1 MSDKPVNWERT
12 AHVRYA
18 YSPRQGANSRGGYHL
33 LMNAPLNSGRLRR
46 ERGDVLCE
54 PNRDFW
60 GLEPRPEAAANCTA
74 CVRLAERHG
83 VTVVPTYPRPGSE
96 EA

>member
-1 MSDKPVNWERT
+1 MSDKPETWDGT

-33 LMNAPLNSGRLRR
+33 VLNAPLNSGRLRR
-46 ERGDVLCE
+46 DVGDVLCQ

-60 GLEPRPEAAANCTA
+60 GLEPRPEVTADCAA

-83 VTVVPTYPRPGSE
+83 ITTVQTYPLPGGGY
-96 EA
+96 A

>member
-1 MSDKPVNWERT
+1 MTTTEQQLT

-18 YSPRQGANSRGGYHL
+18 YSPRQGANSNGSYHL
-33 LMNAPLNSGRLRR
+33 LMNIPLDRGRLHR
-46 ERGDVLCE
+46 ETGDVLCN

-60 GLEPRPEAAANCTA
+60 GLEPRPEATADCAA

-83 VTVVPTYPRPGSE
+83 VVTVPTYPVRGGHV
-96 EA
+96 

>member
-1 MSDKPVNWERT
+1 MTDPTDGPPT

-18 YSPRQGANSRGGYHL
+18 YSPRQGANSRGSYHL
-33 LMNAPLNSGRLRR
+33 LMNQPLNSGRLHRDT
-46 ERGDVLCE
+46 GDVLCQ

-60 GLEPRPEAAANCTA
+60 GLEPRPEVTADCTA

-83 VTVVPTYPRPGSE
+83 ITTVQTYPSRRN
-96 EA
+96 